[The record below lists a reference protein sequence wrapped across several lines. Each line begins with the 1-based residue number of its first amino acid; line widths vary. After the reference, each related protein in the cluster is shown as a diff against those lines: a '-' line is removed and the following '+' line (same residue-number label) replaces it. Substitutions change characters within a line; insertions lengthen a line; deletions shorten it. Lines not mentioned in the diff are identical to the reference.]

1 VPEDRVAEGL
11 FHDLTVAANIS
22 FARPEVGIRQWLI
35 SHGAEAGRARR
46 WIDRLAIRGA
56 TQNGSVLSLS
66 GGNQQKTL
74 FARVLDREP
83 RVLLLDEPTRGV
95 DVGAKAELL
104 ELVERC
110 ADSGVG
116 CVVALSDLDELAAVV
131 DRVLVLREGR
141 VVRELGAA
149 ESNAKAILE
158 ACYGHE

>member
-1 VPEDRVAEGL
+1 M
-11 FHDLTVAANIS
+11 
-22 FARPEVGIRQWLI
+22 
-35 SHGAEAGRARR
+35 
-46 WIDRLAIRGA
+46 LA
-56 TQNGSVLSLS
+56 LS

-110 ADSGVG
+110 AESGVG

-141 VVRELGAA
+141 VVRELSAA
-149 ESNAKAILE
+149 DSNAKAILE
-158 ACYGHE
+158 GCYGHE